1 MAELAVL
8 LRLRRRGAGAVLVLG
23 ALVLSGCGGASSAR
37 SAHDTS
43 EHQLPVAELRLE
55 LADSRPPPA
64 GDRLRLLE
72 LPADF
77 AARAQIRLSQL
88 ARGDGER
95 LEVRAVVLAAQATE
109 LVDARGEMTRVEVD
123 LDFETRV
130 SGGPVL
136 KRGRGHAQQDI
147 PRDEAEDAELARVLD
162 ATALDALERYWSSDE
177 TLAAL
182 KRELAAYGA
191 ARRDD

>member
-1 MAELAVL
+1 MTEQSA
-8 LRLRRRGAGAVLVLG
+8 LRRRLSAGFALVLG
-23 ALVLSGCGGASSAR
+23 TLALSGCGGASGAR
-37 SAHDTS
+37 TAHEAS
-43 EHQLPVAELRLE
+43 EQQLPVAELRLA
-55 LADSRPPPA
+55 LADSRPPPV

-77 AARAQIRLSQL
+77 ATRAQARLSEL
-88 ARGDGER
+88 ARGAGER

-109 LVDARGEMTRVEVD
+109 IVDARGEMTRVEVD

-130 SGGPVL
+130 ASGPVL

-147 PRDEAEDAELARVLD
+147 PRDEADDAEIARVLD
-162 ATALDALERYWSSDE
+162 ATAFDALERYWSSQA
-177 TLAAL
+177 TLDGL

-191 ARRDD
+191 ARKGD

>member
-1 MAELAVL
+1 VAERAVL
-8 LRLRRRGAGAVLVLG
+8 QRRLSAGAALALGVLVLW
-23 ALVLSGCGGASSAR
+23 GCGGASSAR
-37 SAHDTS
+37 AAHEAS

-64 GDRLRLLE
+64 SDRLRLLE

-77 AARAQIRLSQL
+77 ATRAQARLSQL

-95 LEVRAVVLAAQATE
+95 LEVRAVVLVAQATE
-109 LVDARGEMTRVEVD
+109 IVDARGEMTRVEVD

-130 SGGPVL
+130 AGGPLL

-147 PRDEAEDAELARVLD
+147 PRDEADDAEIAQVLD
-162 ATALDALERYWSSDE
+162 ATALDALERYWGSDE
-177 TLAAL
+177 TLAGL

-191 ARRDD
+191 ARRND

>member
-1 MAELAVL
+1 VAERAVL
-8 LRLRRRGAGAVLVLG
+8 QGRLSAGAALALGVLVLW
-23 ALVLSGCGGASSAR
+23 GCGGASSAR
-37 SAHDTS
+37 AAHEAS

-64 GDRLRLLE
+64 SDRLRLLE

-77 AARAQIRLSQL
+77 ATRAQARLSQL

-95 LEVRAVVLAAQATE
+95 LEVRAVVLVAQATE
-109 LVDARGEMTRVEVD
+109 IVDARGEMTRVEVD

-130 SGGPVL
+130 AGGPLL

-147 PRDEAEDAELARVLD
+147 PRDEADDAEIAQVLD
-162 ATALDALERYWSSDE
+162 ATALDALERYWGSDE
-177 TLAAL
+177 TLAGL

-191 ARRDD
+191 ARRND

>member
-1 MAELAVL
+1 VAERAVL
-8 LRLRRRGAGAVLVLG
+8 QGRLSAGAALALGVLVLW
-23 ALVLSGCGGASSAR
+23 GCGGASSAR
-37 SAHDTS
+37 AAHEAS

-64 GDRLRLLE
+64 SDRLRLLE

-77 AARAQIRLSQL
+77 ATRAQARLSQL

-109 LVDARGEMTRVEVD
+109 IVDARGEMTRVEVD

-130 SGGPVL
+130 AGGPLL

-147 PRDEAEDAELARVLD
+147 PRDEADDAEIAQVLD
-162 ATALDALERYWSSDE
+162 ATALDALERYWGSDE
-177 TLAAL
+177 TLAGL

-191 ARRDD
+191 ARRND

>member
-1 MAELAVL
+1 VAERGAA
-8 LRLRRRGAGAVLVLG
+8 LRRLGMGAALVLG
-23 ALVLSGCGGASSAR
+23 ALVLAGCGGPSGAR
-37 SAHDTS
+37 SAHDAS
-43 EHQLPVAELRLE
+43 EHELPVAELRLE
-55 LADSRPPPA
+55 VADSRPAPV

-77 AARAQIRLSQL
+77 ATRAQARLSRL

-130 SGGPVL
+130 AGGPVL

-147 PRDEAEDAELARVLD
+147 PRDEANDAEIARVLD
-162 ATALDALERYWSSDE
+162 ATSLDALDRYWSSDE
-177 TLAAL
+177 TLEGL